1 MSFPCTSCGACCR
14 DVKIFDSFPQFRG
27 ILAYREDGS
36 CVNLTED
43 NLCSIYETRP
53 QMCRIPQGLSRQLT
67 KGTADQCNHLQEKY
81 GIGEEYRVIIEDNK
95 SY

>member
-1 MSFPCTSCGACCR
+1 
-14 DVKIFDSFPQFRG
+14 
-27 ILAYREDGS
+27 
-36 CVNLTED
+36 VNLTED

-53 QMCRIPQGLSRQLT
+53 QLCRIPKGLSRQLT
-67 KGTADQCNHLQEKY
+67 KGTADECNRLQRKY